1 MKKRSM
7 LAVASLAVG
16 VVASLTA
23 PSAHASAVGGQEG
36 LPGPLSSAPE
46 LVPGQVGDA
55 GGVVGH
61 ATGFVTGS
69 ADGLVG
75 VTPA

>member
-23 PSAHASAVGGQEG
+23 PSAHA
-36 LPGPLSSAPE
+36 GPA
-46 LVPGQVGDA
+46 DA
-55 GGVVGH
+55 GTSGTRGTGVTAPDSVPLPEPI
-61 ATGFVTGS
+61 
-69 ADGLVG
+69 ADGEAEDGVG
-75 VTPA
+75 R

>member
-23 PSAHASAVGGQEG
+23 PNAHA
-36 LPGPLSSAPE
+36 
-46 LVPGQVGDA
+46 
-55 GGVVGH
+55 
-61 ATGFVTGS
+61 GS
-69 ADGLVG
+69 ADTGSRSSGIL
-75 VTPA
+75 TPDTLPVPDQATGDNTADDADR